1 MNNQNRFKKIKHQA
15 YIKSDLSE
23 IMKHYKKTKISKA
36 LNKLKEKNSTKENK
50 MSNSTDTLEK

>member
-15 YIKSDLSE
+15 DIKSDLSE

-36 LNKLKEKNSTKENK
+36 LNKLKKRTAPKKTK
-50 MSNSTDTLEK
+50 

>member
-15 YIKSDLSE
+15 DIKSDLSE